1 VHAGEYGFR
10 AFSERTWST
19 AGLALPSSHAL
30 VAFAGAAML
39 ARLYPRARWVGYV
52 LAAGCGVTRVLAHA
66 HFLSDVVMAAGLGWV
81 VAYVMTR
88 RWPTDALADV
98 PGSS

>member
-1 VHAGEYGFR
+1 
-10 AFSERTWST
+10 
-19 AGLALPSSHAL
+19 
-30 VAFAGAAML
+30 
-39 ARLYPRARWVGYV
+39 VGYV